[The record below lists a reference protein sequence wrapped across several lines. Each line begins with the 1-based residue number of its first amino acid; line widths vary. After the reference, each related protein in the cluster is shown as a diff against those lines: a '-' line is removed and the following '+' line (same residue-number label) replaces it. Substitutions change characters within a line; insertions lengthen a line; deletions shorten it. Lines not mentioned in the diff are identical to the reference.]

1 MLHPYMLDPIMQL
14 TVRLSPYPQPHG
26 AIGRVKG
33 SDLGGTRQTQI
44 GNVQA
49 WYYHEDQMLVLW
61 ECFLG
66 HPFRDK
72 PMREDENMHQLW
84 TSVERFL
91 LSQFPKTNLRSRGY
105 SPVAKAAYGK
115 TV

>member
-1 MLHPYMLDPIMQL
+1 MRDVRGKAHLSEETYSHDSFDPVSCSI
-14 TVRLSPYPQPHG
+14 S
-26 AIGRVKG
+26 
-33 SDLGGTRQTQI
+33 
-44 GNVQA
+44 
-49 WYYHEDQMLVLW
+49 
-61 ECFLG
+61 LG